1 MKFAL
6 LFTVLILTASLKST
20 EEDKVLASSGVSL
33 VELLERVKEI
43 SSQLAQESL
52 LELSSS
58 YLKDFPIESSREEPE
73 SSS

>member
-1 MKFAL
+1 MKLVL
-6 LFTVLILTASLKST
+6 LFTLLILTSSLKSA
-20 EEDKVLASSGVSL
+20 EEDKVLASSGTSL

-43 SSQLAQESL
+43 SNQLAQESL

-58 YLKDFPIESSREEPE
+58 YLKDFPVESSIENSE